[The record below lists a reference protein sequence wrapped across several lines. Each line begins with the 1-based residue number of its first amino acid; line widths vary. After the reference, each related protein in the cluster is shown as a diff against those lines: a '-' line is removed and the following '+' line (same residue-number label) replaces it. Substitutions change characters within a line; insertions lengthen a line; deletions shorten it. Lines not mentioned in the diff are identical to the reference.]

1 MKKQILTSFLVLAV
15 LASASSAFATMTLN
29 ATTPSTTIGGGVF
42 KVSTNVVLTAT
53 ASTTAYQAIAGHT
66 QGDKEYA
73 TVSGDPKVG
82 SKAKAAGATPTV
94 ATAGLVMTTYTGN

>member
-1 MKKQILTSFLVLAV
+1 MKKQILTTFVAVAV
-15 LASASSAFATMTLN
+15 LAGASSAFAVMTLD
-29 ATTPSTTIGGGVF
+29 AEAPSTTIGGGIF

-53 ASTTAYQAIAGHT
+53 ATTTAYQAIAGHT

-82 SKAKAAGATPTV
+82 SKAKAVGVTPTE
-94 ATAGLVMTTYTGN
+94 ASAGLDMTAYTGN